1 CRPGGAS
8 RSRSRPRLRR
18 RHRRRPPRRLRE
30 SSGAAVAGGG
40 AIVSERAATVDLD
53 VPERVLAI
61 GAHADD
67 IEFGCGATLAKW
79 SAAGGEMWLFVLTD
93 GSKGSWDPTAD
104 PAELANVRV
113 NEQVAAARVLGAVK
127 VLHAG
132 WVDGELVNGR
142 AEREGVVGV
151 IRRTRPTVILTHDPW
166 KHYRLHPDHR
176 AAGFLVLDAIVA
188 ARDPH
193 FFPGDGLEPHRPRDV
208 LLFEADEVDHYESV
222 DATADSKVA
231 ALLAHRSQ
239 WRSTMGIDADSP
251 DADAQRAAFIARI
264 ETELRDWGADIAG
277 TGA

>member
-1 CRPGGAS
+1 VTALGR
-8 RSRSRPRLRR
+8 
-18 RHRRRPPRRLRE
+18 
-30 SSGAAVAGGG
+30 
-40 AIVSERAATVDLD
+40 TVDLP
-53 VPERVLAI
+53 VPARVLAI

-79 SAAGGEMWLFVLTD
+79 SAAGSEIWLFVLTD
-93 GSKGSWDPTAD
+93 GTKGSWNPLTD
-104 PAELANVRV
+104 PAELANLRV

-132 WVDGELVNGR
+132 FVDGELSNGR
-142 AEREGVVGV
+142 GERESVVAV

-166 KHYRLHPDHR
+166 KRYRLHPDHR

-193 FFPGDGLEPHRPRDV
+193 FFPNDGFEPHRPQEL

-222 DATADSKVA
+222 DDTTAKKVD

-239 WRSTMGIDADSP
+239 WRSTMGIDEDGP
-251 DADAQRAAFIARI
+251 DADAQRTAFTARI
-264 ETELRDWGADIAG
+264 EAELRGWGNELAG
-277 TGA
+277 GGAYEGFKRIVDL